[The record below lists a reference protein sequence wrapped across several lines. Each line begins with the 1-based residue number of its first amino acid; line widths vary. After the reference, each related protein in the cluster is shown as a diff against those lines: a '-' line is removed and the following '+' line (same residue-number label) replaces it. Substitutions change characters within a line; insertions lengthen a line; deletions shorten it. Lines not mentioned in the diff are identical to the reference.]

1 MANNIEY
8 LNAVRALASQVY
20 QDRIPVATKE
30 NLKQVTEA
38 ILDFPTNKNE
48 FIDVLTNRVSKTK
61 FANKLYNN
69 PYAMLKKGTL
79 PYGESIEMVFVD
91 LIKAKGFSENFGDS
105 AVSSLI
111 GKEAVDNVKVEYY
124 SENIRN
130 KYKMT
135 ISNQQLKKAFMSED
149 GLQRLVNMMMVAPL
163 NSAQYDE
170 FIAMKKLINTVKMTS
185 LTVGG
190 YNALSDVEKAKQL
203 TKVIK
208 EYMYKFQFLGKGFNK
223 QGVNTFCMP
232 QDVVIFVKPEVKA
245 NIDVELLA
253 SAFHLDKAEVDGR
266 LLLIDGFTKQ
276 DTDGTEIEDPDTLC
290 IVADKDLI
298 QYYDTLNETESFRNA
313 DSLTTNIFHHRWAVA
328 YGCGFVNALKIKAGA
343 K

>member
-1 MANNIEY
+1 MATNIEY
-8 LNAVRALASQVY
+8 LNGVRNLASEIY

-30 NLKQVTEA
+30 NLAEVTQA
-38 ILDFPTNKNE
+38 ILEYPSNKNE
-48 FIDVLTNRVSKTK
+48 FIEVLTNRVSKTK

-105 AVSSLI
+105 EVASLI

-149 GLQRLVNMMMVAPL
+149 GLHKLVNMMMVAPL

-170 FIAMKKLINTVKMTS
+170 FIAMKKLINTIEMASVNIS
-185 LTVGG
+185 GYSALTD
-190 YNALSDVEKAKQL
+190 LEKAKQL
-203 TKVIK
+203 TKLIK
-208 EYMYKFQFLGKGFNK
+208 EQMYKFQFLGKGYNK
-223 QGVNTFCMP
+223 QGVNTFCNP

-253 SAFHLDKAEVDGR
+253 SAFHMDKAEVDGR
-266 LLLIDGFTKQ
+266 LLLIDSFTK
-276 DTDGTEIEDPDTLC
+276 DNGSGTEVEDTETLC

-313 DSLTTNIFHHRWAVA
+313 DRLTTNIFHHRWAVA
-328 YGCGFVNALKIKAGA
+328 YGCGFVNALKIKAA
-343 K
+343 E

>member
-1 MANNIEY
+1 MASNIEY
-8 LNAVRALASQVY
+8 LNSVRALASQVY
-20 QDRIPVATKE
+20 QDRIPSATKQ
-30 NLKQVTEA
+30 NLDKVTQA
-38 ILDFPTNKNE
+38 ILEFPSNKNE

-111 GKEAVDNVKVEYY
+111 GKEDVDNVKVEYY

-170 FIAMKKLINTVKMTS
+170 FIVMKKLLNTIDMAKVEVT
-185 LTVGG
+185 G
-190 YNALSDVEKAKQL
+190 YKSMSDADKAKQL

-208 EYMYKFQFLGKGFNK
+208 EYMYKFQFLGNGFNK

-266 LLLIDGFTKQ
+266 LLLIDSFTKAGVGQ
-276 DTDGTEIEDPDTLC
+276 ETEDPDTLC

-328 YGCGFVNALKIKAGA
+328 YGCGFVNALKIEAA
-343 K
+343 EE